1 MNTALSFLTPTE
13 EWPEVNPLLAGYF
26 SQLMSSLL
34 QYKKKEFSEFLLTKE
49 GVLESF
55 IGQIGNQSI
64 SDFIVKLINASETV
78 SR

>member
-1 MNTALSFLTPTE
+1 
-13 EWPEVNPLLAGYF
+13 
-26 SQLMSSLL
+26 MSSLL